1 MLQSSTYAPSFDSPS
16 QELGFQGYH
25 SSRPAPLLG
34 VSRHGAPPLESESLL
49 KGHKVVEIV
58 HNGNLYKLQATKLGK
73 LILTK

>member
-1 MLQSSTYAPSFDSPS
+1 MLQSSTYAPTFDSPS
-16 QELGFQGYH
+16 QEPSFQAYH
-25 SSRPAPLLG
+25 SRPAPLLG
-34 VSRHGAPPLESESLL
+34 ASRHAAPPLESESLL

>member
-1 MLQSSTYAPSFDSPS
+1 MFSGQNIMLQSSTSAPSFVSPS
-16 QELGFQGYH
+16 QELSFQAYH
-25 SSRPAPLLG
+25 SRP
-34 VSRHGAPPLESESLL
+34 APPLESESLL